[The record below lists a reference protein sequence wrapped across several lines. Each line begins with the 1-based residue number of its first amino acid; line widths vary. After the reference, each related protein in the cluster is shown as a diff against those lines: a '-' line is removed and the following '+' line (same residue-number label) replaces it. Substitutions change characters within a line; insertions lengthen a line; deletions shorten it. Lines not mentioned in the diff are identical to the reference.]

1 MQGRA
6 GCAAVSL
13 DLASEAVDQAGRME
27 AQWIEAD
34 LHRLRGDLLLL
45 LSEPQRPEAEVSFRR
60 ALAIAG
66 EQDAKLWELR
76 TATSLARMW
85 QDQGRQAEARELL
98 ARVYGRFTEGFETPD
113 LRETEVLLDELS
125 STPRASRVARRRS
138 AGS

>member
-1 MQGRA
+1 LGAR
-6 GCAAVSL
+6 
-13 DLASEAVDQAGRME
+13 
-27 AQWIEAD
+27 WIEAD

-76 TATSLARMW
+76 AATSLARMW

-98 ARVYGRFTEGFETPD
+98 APVYGRFTEGFETPD